1 MVDIN
6 KMISEYSTPKI
17 DSLDSWFNLLNEVAE
32 AVSKNDLILEQEEQE
47 GSRFSYSIAIPKL
60 VPNEAWGKPSAQSRK
75 EIERVFSVVR
85 GGADIQA
92 RIADINKFLSPKSAK
107 RKTSAN
113 VILNMMMIVEA
124 LQATLN
130 DYNESAAGFVFEG
143 FMAALTGGKQISGRI
158 RGTLPIEDFV
168 AFSEIGEGDPV
179 SLKLLGPDT
188 PTEGSFTNLVDYLFA
203 RGAKKITYL
212 VTYKDVVGGVVEKL
226 LIFDYVLSRENF
238 IDALYPSNEG
248 VFGSRQNAEALKQAA
263 QNWDG
268 TPEGLMPIA
277 MALKDIPGYTKKG
290 MLYAMARG
298 GEAYVP
304 PKDEV
309 DIEDLPPEQRER
321 EEKIRALKSEYERIG
336 TKRAKAFKKAETY
349 GVEQSE
355 EDKQQKERD
364 KRRAKEIE
372 QELQS
377 LGASINESRFH
388 EREKLLMKE
397 EKILMESGGSGA
409 SQWKI
414 TRDAMNKMADL
425 INMRNY
431 GTLDLSQKN
440 IDELVKI
447 YSKILGNSLRKLLQN
462 TKDLTEN
469 IGRYY
474 SERMRS
480 DAMEANKESQ
490 DQSEEIVKLLQ
501 KDPRYSKEEEDQ
513 ETT

>member
-212 VTYKDVVGGVVEKL
+212 VTYKDVVGGVVERL

-238 IDALYPSNEG
+238 IDALYPSNEK
-248 VFGSRQNAEALKQAA
+248 VFGSLKNAEALKQAA

-268 TPEGLMPIA
+268 TPEGLMPVA

-290 MLYAMARG
+290 MLYDMARG
-298 GEAYVP
+298 GKVYVP
-304 PKDEV
+304 PEDEV

-321 EEKIRALKSEYERIG
+321 EEKIRALKLDYE
-336 TKRAKAFKKAETY
+336 
-349 GVEQSE
+349 
-355 EDKQQKERD
+355 
-364 KRRAKEIE
+364 
-372 QELQS
+372 
-377 LGASINESRFH
+377 
-388 EREKLLMKE
+388 
-397 EKILMESGGSGA
+397 
-409 SQWKI
+409 
-414 TRDAMNKMADL
+414 
-425 INMRNY
+425 
-431 GTLDLSQKN
+431 
-440 IDELVKI
+440 
-447 YSKILGNSLRKLLQN
+447 
-462 TKDLTEN
+462 
-469 IGRYY
+469 
-474 SERMRS
+474 
-480 DAMEANKESQ
+480 
-490 DQSEEIVKLLQ
+490 
-501 KDPRYSKEEEDQ
+501 
-513 ETT
+513 

>member
-6 KMISEYSTPKI
+6 KLVNKYSTPKI
-17 DSLDSWFNLLNEVAE
+17 DNLDSWFNLLNEVAE
-32 AVSKNDLILEQEEQE
+32 TVSKNDLIVEQEQE

-212 VTYKDVVGGVVEKL
+212 VTYKDVIGGVVERL
-226 LIFDYVLSRENF
+226 IIFDYVLSRENF
-238 IDALYPSNEG
+238 IDALYPSNEK
-248 VFGSRQNAEALKQAA
+248 VFGSLQNAEALKQAA

-268 TPEGLMPIA
+268 TPEGLMPVA

-298 GEAYVP
+298 GKAYVP

-321 EEKIRALKSEYERIG
+321 EQRIRALKSEYEEIG
-336 TKRAKAFKKAETY
+336 TKRAKSIRKLQTY
-349 GVEQSE
+349 GKEQSE
-355 EDKQQKERD
+355 EDKQKEREL
-364 KRRAKEIE
+364 KIRAKEIE

-397 EKILMESGGSGA
+397 EKILMESGGGGDT
-409 SQWKI
+409 QWSI
-414 TRDAMNKMADL
+414 TRDAMNKMKDL
-425 INMRNY
+425 INMRAY

-501 KDPRYSKEEEDQ
+501 KDPRYSKEEDQ

>member
-6 KMISEYSTPKI
+6 KLVNKYTVPKI
-17 DSLDSWFNLLNEVAE
+17 DGLDSWFSLLNEVTQGLSE
-32 AVSKNDLILEQEEQE
+32 VNKIVEQEEA
-47 GSRFSYSIAIPKL
+47 RFSYSIAIPKL
-60 VPNEAWGKPSAQSRK
+60 VPNEAWGNPSSQSRK

-85 GGADIQA
+85 GGNNIQE
-92 RIADINKFLSPKSAK
+92 RIADINKFLTPKSAK

-212 VTYKDVVGGVVEKL
+212 VTYKAVVGERVEKL
-226 LIFDYVLSRENF
+226 LIFDFALNRENF
-238 IDALYPSNEG
+238 VDALYPSNEK

-268 TPEGLMPIA
+268 TPKGLMPVA

-290 MLYAMARG
+290 MLYDMARG

-304 PKDEV
+304 PKDEDEI

-321 EEKIRALKSEYERIG
+321 EKRIRALKLDYERLA
-336 TKRAKAFKKAETY
+336 TKAARSFQIAQTYRTGQSKKEIDQ
-349 GVEQSE
+349 EKE
-355 EDKQQKERD
+355 KIKKQV
-364 KRRAKEIE
+364 AAIE

-397 EKILMESGGSGA
+397 EKILMESGGSGDT
-409 SQWKI
+409 QWKL
-414 TRDAMNKMADL
+414 TRTAMNDMGDL
-425 INMRNY
+425 INTRNY

-447 YSKILGNSLRKLLQN
+447 YSKILGDSLRKLLQN

-480 DAMEANKESQ
+480 DAMEANQESQ
-490 DQSEEIVKLLQ
+490 DQSQEIVKLLQ
-501 KDPRYSKEEEDQ
+501 KDPRYSKEDEE
-513 ETT
+513 EN

>member
-1 MVDIN
+1 MAELDNLVEAYFKKEEKVQTSPMDYIMEAIDEVYN
-6 KMISEYSTPKI
+6 EFISQPTIIK
-17 DSLDSWFNLLNEVAE
+17 
-32 AVSKNDLILEQEEQE
+32 EE
-47 GSRFSYSIAIPKL
+47 SRFSYSIAIPKL
-60 VPNEAWGKPSAQSRK
+60 VPNEAWGKPDAQSRK

-85 GGADIQA
+85 GGSDIKA
-92 RIADINKFLSPKSAK
+92 RIADINKFLSPESAK
-107 RKTSAN
+107 RKVSAN

-212 VTYKDVVGGVVEKL
+212 VTYKDVKGETVEKL
-226 LIFDYVLSRENF
+226 AIFDYVLSRENF
-238 IDALYPSNEG
+238 VDALYPSNKK
-248 VFGSRQNAEALKQAA
+248 VFGSLQNAEALKQAA

-268 TPEGLMPIA
+268 KPKGLMPVA

-298 GEAYVP
+298 GKAYVP

-321 EEKIRALKSEYERIG
+321 EERIRALKSEYEEIG
-336 TKRAKAFKKAETY
+336 TKRAKAFKKLQTY
-349 GVEQSE
+349 RSAGVEQPE
-355 EDKQQKERD
+355 EDKQKKERD

-397 EKILMESGGSGA
+397 EKILMESGGSDA
-409 SQWKI
+409 TQWSI
-414 TRDAMNKMADL
+414 TRDAMNKMKDL
-425 INMRNY
+425 INMRAY

-462 TKDLTEN
+462 TKELTEN

-474 SERMRS
+474 SEKMRS

-501 KDPRYSKEEEDQ
+501 KDPRYSKEEEK
-513 ETT
+513 

>member
-6 KMISEYSTPKI
+6 KMISKYSTPKI

-32 AVSKNDLILEQEEQE
+32 TVSKNDLIIEQEE
-47 GSRFSYSIAIPKL
+47 SRFSYSIAIPKL
-60 VPNEAWGKPSAQSRK
+60 VPNEAWGDPSAQSRK

-85 GGADIQA
+85 GGNNIQE
-92 RIADINKFLSPKSAK
+92 RIADINKFLTPKSAK

-143 FMAALTGGKQISGRI
+143 FMAALTGGKQIAGRI

-168 AFSEIGEGDPV
+168 AFSEIGDADPV

-203 RGAKKITYL
+203 RGADKITYL
-212 VTYKDVVGGVVEKL
+212 VTYKAVVGGKVENL
-226 LIFDYVLSRENF
+226 VIFDFVLIRENF
-238 IDALYPSNEG
+238 VDALYPSNEK
-248 VFGSRQNAEALKQAA
+248 VFGSLQNAEALKQAA
-263 QNWDG
+263 QSWDG
-268 TPEGLMPIA
+268 KPKGLMPVA

-304 PKDEV
+304 PEDEV

-321 EEKIRALKSEYERIG
+321 EERIRALKLDYERLA
-336 TKRAKAFKKAETY
+336 TKKAKSFRIATDYDSGRSKEEIKQR
-349 GVEQSE
+349 EQE
-355 EDKQQKERD
+355 IKKQV
-364 KRRAKEIE
+364 AAIE

-397 EKILMESGGSGA
+397 EKILMESGGSTGT
-409 SQWKI
+409 QWSI
-414 TRDAMNKMADL
+414 TRDAMNKMKDL
-425 INMRNY
+425 INMRTY

-447 YSKILGNSLRKLLQN
+447 YSKILGDSLRKLLQN

-490 DQSEEIVKLLQ
+490 DQSQEIVKLLQ
-501 KDPRYSKEEEDQ
+501 KDPRYSKEEENQ